1 MTSAPALRLS
11 VDDRGEPEVF
21 ASLQG
26 EGPHIGRPSVFVRL
40 SGCNLS
46 CSWCDTPYTWNWVG
60 TPFTHRASRK
70 YERAEERVR
79 VELDDLVSLI
89 AGLSSRAMVFT
100 GGEPMLQQPA
110 LAELHGRL
118 VARVGPVTVDVET
131 NGTVRPQPAFDD
143 IVDRYVVSPKL
154 ESAGMDAAQRLPMD
168 VLTTFAA
175 DPRAAFKWVVGSP
188 ADLDAVDRLNGSLGV
203 PPERMWL
210 MPEADHV
217 EALERASPK
226 VAEAAMA
233 RGWHFSDRLHL
244 RLYGAGRGV

>member
-1 MTSAPALRLS
+1 MSSAPALRLS

-60 TPFTHRASRK
+60 TAFHHRAERK

-79 VELDDLVSLI
+79 VELDDLVSHI
-89 AGLSSRAMVFT
+89 AGLSPRAMVFT
-100 GGEPMLQQPA
+100 GGEPMLQQAA
-110 LAELHGRL
+110 LAALLPRL
-118 VARVGPVTVDVET
+118 VDRVGAVTVDVET
-131 NGTVRPQPAFDD
+131 NGTVRPQPAFDAL
-143 IVDRYVVSPKL
+143 VDRYVVSPKL
-154 ESAGMDAAQRLPMD
+154 ESAGMDAASRLPLAILS
-168 VLTTFAA
+168 VFAA
-175 DPRAAFKWVVGSP
+175 DPRAAFKWVVGGQ
-188 ADLDAVDRLNGSLGV
+188 ADLDALDRLNGSLDV

-210 MPEADHV
+210 MPEADNV
-217 EALERASPK
+217 TDLERATPA
-226 VAEAAMA
+226 VAAAALA

-244 RLYGAGRGV
+244 RLYGSGRGV